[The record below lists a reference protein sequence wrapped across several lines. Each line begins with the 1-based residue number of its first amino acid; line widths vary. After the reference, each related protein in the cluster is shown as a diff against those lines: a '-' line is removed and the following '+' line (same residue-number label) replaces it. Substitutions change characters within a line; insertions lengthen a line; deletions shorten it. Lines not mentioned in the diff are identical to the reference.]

1 MFAGKSKEQIVRM
14 LSRVTIAVL
23 LALAGYLHVLAQ
35 SQRVVA
41 RVVPLPDSVAE
52 VFSPAAGRM
61 VSPREKFYNVGDHI
75 KKGDPIIIIEHR
87 YNLHDAAHI
96 SNQRWD
102 LLKVKLDTQY

>member
-1 MFAGKSKEQIVRM
+1 MFAGESKEQIVQM
-14 LSRVTIAVL
+14 LCRVTIAVAL
-23 LALAGYLHVLAQ
+23 GLAGYLPVLAQ
-35 SQRVVA
+35 SQVVE

-96 SNQRWD
+96 SNQR
-102 LLKVKLDTQY
+102 